1 MSKVDWGAVKFRASS
16 WGGLLAE
23 SKDKKEPV
31 GKTAAAELIKIYN
44 YEKYGRKKDIT
55 TPAMDKGKAAEVD
68 SITIFGK
75 VEGKEF
81 QKNDEMFENEW
92 FIGHPDIIHENSVYD
107 IKSSWELDTFMP
119 KLLESIDRGYEAQL
133 NCYYDLT
140 GSQGG
145 AIVYCLADCPPEVL
159 LGEQRKLLYSMNVI
173 SEESPEY
180 IRESINLENRLTFPD
195 IDLRERVI
203 KLPVARN
210 EELIEKMKSKV
221 PVLRQWLADFEKK
234 HMNLYPK

>member
-1 MSKVDWGAVKFRASS
+1 MSKIDWDSVKFRASS

-55 TPAMDKGKAAEVD
+55 TPQMDKGKSAEGD
-68 SITIFGK
+68 SIIIFGK
-75 VEGKEF
+75 VEDKEF
-81 QKNDEMFENEW
+81 EKNDEKFENEW
-92 FIGHPDIIHENSVYD
+92 FTGHPDIIHENSVYD

-140 GSQGG
+140 GADGG
-145 AIVYCLADCPPEVL
+145 AIVYVLADCPPEIL

-203 KLPVARN
+203 KLPVPRN
-210 EELIEKMKSKV
+210 EELIEKMKAKV
-221 PVLRQWLADFEKK
+221 PIFREWLRQFEIK
-234 HMNLYPK
+234 HMNQYPK